1 LKSIISLIYNN
12 LHTLHKFYFQSQKLY
27 NKSMKGIL
35 LVLNRT
41 KIKFS
46 FLVLYISC
54 FFILLANP
62 AFASKLLYKKYNVSQ
77 GLLQSQ
83 IKSIVQDEEGG
94 MWFGTVSGLSYYN
107 GKHFINFKDTL
118 YPHSSVLDLFRDS
131 DGYIWVATISE
142 GLYVLKNGKVY
153 RHYTKTDGL
162 PSMRINRIVE
172 KNGYIWLCTGNGIV
186 VLKDSIIDIID
197 SSEGLPDTRVNSI
210 VFDGEDNLW
219 VGTVSGIFVLK
230 NSSFVYPYNR
240 FRNSLFVHHLL
251 RGKDGKIYAAT
262 RYGIWIFNR
271 GRITHIGPPQ
281 IPSTFITHI
290 VEDPYGRIFFSTDR
304 GLIKLYKNR
313 IFHYKLENLYLNYI
327 YVDREHNMW
336 IGTRGG
342 GVLKLQNEAFTHYTL
357 EDGLPDLAV
366 ISIKALGDTTLLIG
380 TNKGMAVKRG
390 EKMQVFTLK
399 DGLPDMRVTSFSIL
413 SRNRIFVGTWK
424 GIVIY
429 EKGRL
434 YKNRLTHAVGNM
446 RVNCMEIMGDTLF
459 LGTPNGLH
467 FINLTTKK
475 RGTILKGR
483 HNVTFITKDSKNN
496 ALLFIADGNVY
507 SWKEAIIQKLN
518 PVGYYKDL
526 VYTTILTND
535 TAIYAGTES
544 GFFTIKD
551 NKVTKLDEKDG
562 LSDCYV
568 VALLDDK
575 RGNIWIGTNKGI
587 NRFSGKDVRIY
598 NSTNGFPGEE
608 LITPQS
614 ISMDSQGN
622 LWFGTFTGLF
632 SYNPELE
639 FIDTVPPFTKITTVE
654 INANP
659 VQITKKFL
667 KLPGSRSSVRIEF
680 VGLSFKDETDVTYSY
695 RLLGYNDEWSKPSKK
710 NEITFIN
717 LKPGHYTFQVKS
729 FNRERIPSRNIA
741 AYSFFIPA
749 PLWQRPYF
757 QVLTF
762 IAFILLLYALTQ
774 MRVKWAKRNE
784 EKFKRMV
791 KEKTR
796 ELEQKSYEL
805 EQLAI
810 TDPLTGLY
818 NRRHLNDKIKMEI
831 ERSKRYRRKF
841 SYLMIDVDGFK
852 QINDTF
858 GHTAGD
864 DVLRIIAKIIRDHI
878 READFAARYGGDEFV
893 ILLPETSLKGA
904 LALAER
910 IRSTV
915 ERTVFGLNEI
925 EFSTTVSIGVFTYDK
940 QEIETPEEL
949 LRIIDW
955 ALYRAKIMGKNRVEV
970 VKHKF
975 H

>member
-1 LKSIISLIYNN
+1 
-12 LHTLHKFYFQSQKLY
+12 
-27 NKSMKGIL
+27 MKGIF

-46 FLVLYISC
+46 YFILYMSY
-54 FFILLANP
+54 FFIFFANT

-107 GKHFINFKDTL
+107 GKHFINYKDPP
-118 YPHSSVLDLFRDS
+118 YPRSSVLDLFRDS
-131 DGYIWVATISE
+131 NGHIWVATVGE
-142 GLYVLKNGKVY
+142 GVYVLKNGKIF
-153 RHYTKTDGL
+153 RHYTKSDGL
-162 PSMRINRIVE
+162 PSLRINRIME
-172 KNGYIWLCTGNGIV
+172 KNGYIWLGTGNGIV
-186 VLKDSIIDIID
+186 IIKDSIIDIID
-197 SSEGLPDTRVNSI
+197 SSDGLPDARVNSI

-219 VGTVSGIFVLK
+219 VGTVSGIYVMKDSKFI
-230 NSSFVYPYNR
+230 YPYNR
-240 FRNSLFVHHLL
+240 FRNKLFVHYLL
-251 RGKDGKIYAAT
+251 RTKDGRILAAT
-262 RYGIWIFNR
+262 RYGIWIFNK
-271 GRITHIGPPQ
+271 GAVAHLGPPR
-281 IPSTFITHI
+281 IPSTFITHM
-290 VEDPYGRIFFSTDR
+290 VEGPHGSIYFTTDR
-304 GLIKLYKNR
+304 GLIKLYKNH

-327 YVDREHNMW
+327 YVDREQNIW

-342 GVLKLQNEAFTHYTL
+342 GLLKLQNEAFTHYTL
-357 EDGLPDLAV
+357 EDGLPDPAV
-366 ISIKALGDTTLLIG
+366 ISIKALGDTTLLVG
-380 TNKGMAVKRG
+380 TNKGMALKSG
-390 EKMQVFTLK
+390 EKIRVFALQ
-399 DGLPDMRVTSFSIL
+399 DGLPDMRVTSFSPL
-413 SRNRIFVGTWK
+413 SKNRIFVGTWK

-434 YKNRLTHAVGNM
+434 YHNRLTRLVGNL

-459 LGTPNGLH
+459 LGTPSGLH
-467 FINLTTKK
+467 FVSLTTKK
-475 RGTILKGR
+475 QGTILKGK
-483 HNVTFITKDSKNN
+483 HDVTFITRDSKNN

-507 SWKEAIIQKLN
+507 SWREGIIQKLN
-518 PVGYYKDL
+518 PAGYYQDL

-544 GFFTIKD
+544 GFFVIKA
-551 NKVTKLDEKDG
+551 NKITKLGEKDG
-562 LSDCYV
+562 LSDFYV

-575 RGNIWIGTNKGI
+575 KGNIWIGTNRGI
-587 NRFSGKDVRIY
+587 NRFSGKDVKIY
-598 NSTNGFPGEE
+598 NSTNGFTGEE

-614 ISMDSQGN
+614 ISLDSQGN
-622 LWFGTFTGLF
+622 IWFGAFTGLF

-639 FIDTVPPFTKITTVE
+639 FVDTVPPYTKITRIE
-654 INANP
+654 INSNP
-659 VQITKKFL
+659 VQSTKKFL
-667 KLPGSRSSVRIEF
+667 KLPGSRSSVKIEF

-695 RLLGYNDEWSKPSKK
+695 RLLGYSDKWTKPSKE

-717 LKPGHYTFQVKS
+717 LKPGNYTFQVKS
-729 FNRERIPSRNIA
+729 YNREGIPSRNVA
-741 AYSFFIPA
+741 TYSFFIPA

-757 QVLTF
+757 QVLSF
-762 IAFILLLYALTQ
+762 IVFLLLLYALTQ
-774 MRVKWAKRNE
+774 MRVKWVKRNE

-791 KEKTR
+791 REKTR

-864 DVLRIIAKIIRDHI
+864 DVLRIIAKIIKDHI